1 MLAESSVNRRN
12 GSAAGA
18 LIVNADDWGRDH
30 ETTTRTLECIRLG
43 TVSSVSAMVFMA
55 DSERAAAM
63 AREHDIDAGLHL
75 NLTTALSAPNLPA
88 ELVKHQN
95 RLASYLRRPLAVA
108 VFHPGLIRSFESVVA
123 AQIRE
128 FHRLYGTGPDRLDGH
143 HHVHLCPNV
152 LIGGLLPAGTIVRR
166 NFSFMPGEKSLANR
180 LFRRLMDRILARR
193 HRLVDLFVSLAP
205 LDPPERL
212 RRIVSL
218 ARRFVVEMET
228 HPVNPEEY
236 RFLTGG
242 EMFRLLGDLPIAS
255 RFAVPPSGRV

>member
-1 MLAESSVNRRN
+1 
-12 GSAAGA
+12 
-18 LIVNADDWGRDH
+18 RD
-30 ETTTRTLECIRLG
+30 
-43 TVSSVSAMVFMA
+43 
-55 DSERAAAM
+55 
-63 AREHDIDAGLHL
+63 HDIDAGLHL

-143 HHVHLCPNV
+143 H
-152 LIGGLLPAGTIVRR
+152 
-166 NFSFMPGEKSLANR
+166 
-180 LFRRLMDRILARR
+180 
-193 HRLVDLFVSLAP
+193 
-205 LDPPERL
+205 
-212 RRIVSL
+212 
-218 ARRFVVEMET
+218 
-228 HPVNPEEY
+228 PVNPEEY